1 MEIVV
6 NEKGIITPQ
15 KDPGQRLVP
24 LLFSFLAL
32 LLIVTG
38 GISVITL
45 QNTLKQ
51 NQESRNQAA
60 VETPTVTA
68 DHCMIA
74 GCSGELCVDPTS
86 GNLIRANDG
95 ATAAPQNCENQ
106 STNICYKNV
115 VCRIQADGHCG
126 WTQTSA
132 LQECLSREDATLFS
146 SKTEVASRSA
156 TSR

>member
-74 GCSGELCVDPTS
+74 GCSGELCLCSTSWQHICANSGPT
-86 GNLIRANDG
+86 AF
-95 ATAAPQNCENQ
+95 P
-106 STNICYKNV
+106 K
-115 VCRIQADGHCG
+115 
-126 WTQTSA
+126 
-132 LQECLSREDATLFS
+132 
-146 SKTEVASRSA
+146 
-156 TSR
+156 

>member
-15 KDPGQRLVP
+15 KDPGQKLVP

-32 LLIVTG
+32 LLIITG

-51 NQESRNQAA
+51 NQESRNQSA
-60 VETPTVTA
+60 VEALGVAA

-74 GCSGELCVDPTS
+74 GCSGELCVDPA
-86 GNLIRANDG
+86 NANDG
-95 ATAAPQNCENQ
+95 ATASPQNCENQ

-126 WTQTSA
+126 WTQTPT
-132 LQECLSREDATLFS
+132 LQECLSREDTTFFS
-146 SKTEVASRSA
+146 S
-156 TSR
+156 